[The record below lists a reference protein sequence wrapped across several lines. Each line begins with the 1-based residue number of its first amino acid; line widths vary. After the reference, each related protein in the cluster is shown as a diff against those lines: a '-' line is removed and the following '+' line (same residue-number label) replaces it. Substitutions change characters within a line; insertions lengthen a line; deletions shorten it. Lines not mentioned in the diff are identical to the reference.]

1 MTSTDSSG
9 KPVDAVTIELD
20 PAPGP
25 SIVQY
30 AATPVKSLET
40 TSSSS
45 SGASARGMCKG
56 MKLLVGVGV
65 LVLAGCAACVIAL
78 FVLHFQTSPSPTTRF
93 SFTNFVATP
102 NTSPSVG
109 DVVSLSSDSSLRN
122 GAGTTAYLSTLSL
135 TDATSYDYINMAPLG
150 TSSSYYT
157 TNLISYRR
165 TTSSAVESVLSTFT
179 YSTTG
184 KTLSVNTINSTNV
197 VSSLNMRGIA
207 TLSDTLAVV
216 LTASSAY
223 PYYYSYMTPA
233 TISGTS
239 VTLLTDQRVNL
250 TTYSPANF
258 LGRLNS
264 TIFVAAYYDQ
274 YVSSGY
280 LQRVKVGTVSSAGAI
295 TYSSNAP
302 TFAPTN
308 AVNQFYTNFGA
319 PVGIPSLS
327 NTFIIPYYSSTSN
340 TTKMVN
346 NTGLCVTMATYFPS
360 NTTVS
365 DFSDGVCTT
374 KFMPHLLMDSIM
386 VSDSVL
392 AIAFYD
398 SANNN
403 ALTVVSVSISSSTGE
418 ASIRTNYV
426 FSDVMGD
433 FEFGSASYGFAPKP
447 TLRVL
452 SSNRLAVG
460 FLNPSASG
468 KMSIKILHFSTS
480 TFTFKDMTPVLPIA
494 DSSFSLVYTSGAD
507 KAVTLDMIPVSAD
520 GVATA
525 YMGLRGTT
533 AYQRFSIV
541 ESFGPPVGVIRSY
554 NGKSKV
560 EIAVSGKAKV
570 TSMDGAMTV
579 GSVYYAT
586 TMGDVV
592 AANTSSTSSSEYMYS
607 ADGST
612 LITVDSKVGIAV
624 EKTKL
629 FVATGL

>member
-1 MTSTDSSG
+1 MTSTEGSD
-9 KPVDAVTIELD
+9 KPVDAIAIELD
-20 PAPGP
+20 TNPGP
-25 SIVQY
+25 TKVEY
-30 AATPVKSLET
+30 AATPVKSLKT
-40 TSSSS
+40 TSASSR
-45 SGASARGMCKG
+45 ASAGGMGMG
-56 MKLLVGVGV
+56 MKLLVGVGA

-93 SFTNFVATP
+93 SFSNFVATP
-102 NTSPSVG
+102 NTSPAKG

-122 GAGTTAYLSTLSL
+122 GAGTTAYLSTLTL

-150 TSSSYYT
+150 TSSSYYM

-165 TTSSAVESVLSTFT
+165 TTGTTVESVLSTFT
-179 YSTTG
+179 YSSSG

-216 LTASSAY
+216 LTASTAY

-233 TISGTS
+233 MISGTS
-239 VTLLTDQRVNL
+239 VTLLTAQRVNL
-250 TTYSPANF
+250 TTYSSANF
-258 LGRLNS
+258 LGRLSS
-264 TIFVAAYYDQ
+264 TAFVAAYYDQ

-280 LQRVKVGTVSSAGAI
+280 SQRVKVGTVSSAGAI
-295 TYSSNAP
+295 TYSTNTPA
-302 TFAPTN
+302 FGPTN
-308 AVNQFYTNFGA
+308 ANQFYTNFGA
-319 PVGIPSLS
+319 PVAIPSLS

-340 TTKMVN
+340 TTLMVN
-346 NTGLCVTMATYFPS
+346 NTGLCVTMATYFTS

-374 KFMPHLLMDSIM
+374 KFMPHLLMDSVMI
-386 VSDSVL
+386 SDSVL

-398 SANNN
+398 NANNN
-403 ALTVVSVSISSSTGE
+403 ALTVVTVSISSSSGE

-433 FEFGSASYGFAPKP
+433 FEFGSASYGFSPKP

-452 SSNRLAVG
+452 SFDRLAVG
-460 FLNPSASG
+460 FLNPSAAG
-468 KMSIKILHFSTS
+468 KLSVKILHFSTS
-480 TFTFKDMTPVLPIA
+480 TLTFKDMTPVLPIA
-494 DSSFSLVYTSGAD
+494 ASNFTLVYSSGAD

-525 YMGLRGTT
+525 YIGLRGTT
-533 AYQRFSIV
+533 AHQRFSLV

-570 TSMDGAMTV
+570 ESMDGDMTI

-592 AANTSSTSSSEYMYS
+592 AANMSSTSSSEYMYS
-607 ADGST
+607 ADGSM
-612 LITVDSKVGIAV
+612 LITTDSKIGIAV